1 MIRTL
6 VLSGLMLAALSVGGC
21 QTVFRPIVPEA
32 SSPMDRM
39 DRAESERQRGSQ
51 RHPDCAVESRGGS
64 QEDQRR
70 RREACERMERGL

>member
-6 VLSGLMLAALSVGGC
+6 ALSGLMLAALTAGGC
-21 QTVFRPIVPEA
+21 QTVFRPIQPDV

-39 DRAESERQRGSQ
+39 DRAEGARQRAS
-51 RHPDCAVESRGGS
+51 RTHPECVMESRGGS
-64 QEDQRR
+64 QEDLRR